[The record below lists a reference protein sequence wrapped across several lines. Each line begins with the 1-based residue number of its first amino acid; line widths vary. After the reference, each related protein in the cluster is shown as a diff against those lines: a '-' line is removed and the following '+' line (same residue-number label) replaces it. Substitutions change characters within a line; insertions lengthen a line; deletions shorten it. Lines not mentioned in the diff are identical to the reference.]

1 MRGPELCKLPPPPHL
16 QSWRFASRRHRAPG
30 RHRATGMQGRWEPGA
45 QQTLPSPD
53 HNSSPAELQQGA
65 ERMQRG
71 WNRKKAPFLSP
82 FAHFTYR
89 AAPAVLRRGGRSCSC
104 PNIGGSGY
112 QKDHSPVW
120 SLGML
125 ILTPFPKRTL
135 IPFPKDGRDVSTR
148 EKKNIFGHDSRLWPV
163 MCHTKL
169 GERGRPEPP
178 AP

>member
-1 MRGPELCKLPPPPHL
+1 MRGPGLCKLPPPPHG

-30 RHRATGMQGRWEPGA
+30 RHHATGMQGRWEPGA

-89 AAPAVLRRGGRSCSC
+89 AAPAVLKEKLFVPKYWRQWLPERPFSSLVLGNAY
-104 PNIGGSGY
+104 PN
-112 QKDHSPVW
+112 PVSQTHPNPISQRW
-120 SLGML
+120 Q
-125 ILTPFPKRTL
+125 R
-135 IPFPKDGRDVSTR
+135 
-148 EKKNIFGHDSRLWPV
+148 H
-163 MCHTKL
+163 
-169 GERGRPEPP
+169 
-178 AP
+178 